1 MDLRRL
7 EQITQKPPLYEKG
20 NSEMWNDE
28 HISKILL
35 DTHLSQDSDLASRR
49 KPAIEETVG
58 WILDRLGKENAK
70 ILDLGCGPGLY
81 CEMLAEAGHDVTGVD
96 LSKRSIDYAK
106 KSATEKGLD
115 IEYINKNY
123 LNLDLSEKFD
133 LVMMIFCDFDVLN
146 SGERDNLLE
155 KIYQALESGG
165 MFVFDT
171 MNDKT
176 PAVMNPGE
184 KSWEAAGSGG
194 FWRAEPYL
202 ALTESFHY
210 EDEKVILSQTIVY
223 SEPDDYRIYR
233 FWTHYY
239 NVDDLNHVFGKKG
252 FSGVSRFGNVLS
264 EEDFYCADAVNF
276 YVGVK

>member
-1 MDLRRL
+1 MP
-7 EQITQKPPLYEKG
+7 KF
-20 NSEMWNDE
+20 S
-28 HISKILL
+28 IS
-35 DTHLSQDSDLASRR
+35 
-49 KPAIEETVG
+49 
-58 WILDRLGKENAK
+58 
-70 ILDLGCGPGLY
+70 GCGPGLY

-123 LNLDLSEKFD
+123 LDLDLSEKFD

-146 SGERDNLLE
+146 PGERDTLLDIVHSVL
-155 KIYQALESGG
+155 KPGG

-171 MNDKT
+171 MNDNT

-184 KSWEAAGSGG
+184 KNWETANLGG

-202 ALTESFHY
+202 ALMESFHY
-210 EDEKVILSQTIVY
+210 ENEKVILSQTIVY

-252 FSGVSRFGNVLS
+252 FSGVRRFGNVLS
-264 EEDFYCADAVNF
+264 EEDFYCADAVDF
-276 YVGVK
+276 YVEVK